1 MDMKDIFLKV
11 YYDFRTLLR
20 VQEGSSGRETVR
32 GGLVTNVLLL
42 ATFISTGEMLDTGL
56 KAPYEAKVTKVTKHI
71 SSGLPKKPPLFR
83 LQTLKITIIITILT
97 LPLVLSSVVVHEGI
111 HVYQLYKEPTAEFTH
126 FSINFNLKGVQ
137 THFKILEPVNLFEWE
152 VQAYTGQAVFIIL
165 MLILLWRKLE

>member
-1 MDMKDIFLKV
+1 MKDIFLKV
-11 YYDFRTLLR
+11 YYDFRTLLH

-83 LQTLKITIIITILT
+83 LQTLKITIITILLVT
-97 LPLVLSSVVVHEGI
+97 PLFFASSVVHEGI
-111 HVYQLYKEPTAEFTH
+111 HVYQVWKETNAELTH
-126 FSINFNLKGVQ
+126 FSMDFRGLYTN
-137 THFKILEPVNLFEWE
+137 FKILEPVNLFEWE

-165 MLILLWRKLE
+165 MLVLLWRKLE